1 MKHILDLTKD
11 WDEPQIAELL
21 KLINL
26 RRDKVTRV
34 WDYVFGKQP
43 TLFERDETTKMIETH
58 GYDKVKQAFAEAG
71 KQAEKGK
78 HSLSYVQA
86 VLKNMKQ
93 QEAIDKVKTEAKQ
106 IREFIPEKRT
116 EKETSGKDWEGM
128 FKDILGAKEI

>member
-1 MKHILDLTKD
+1 MNHILDLTKD

-43 TLFERDETTKMIETH
+43 TLYERDRTTKMIEIY
-58 GYDKVKQAFAEAG
+58 GYDKVKQAFGAAG
-71 KQAEKGK
+71 DNGISQNKC
-78 HSLSYVQA
+78 LSYIQK
-86 VLKNMKQ
+86 VLDNLQ
-93 QEAIDKVKTEAKQ
+93 QKEAIDKVKTEAKQ

-116 EKETSGKDWEGM
+116 ERETSGKDWEGM